1 MSQVAIEV
9 PREALERVC
18 KRWHIR
24 RLAIFGSALRD
35 DFGPDSDVDVLVEF
49 EPGHT
54 PGWEIVDI
62 GDELSELFSG
72 RYVDV
77 VNPKYLHRLIKDQV
91 LQDAVVLYEQDHAA
105 N

>member
-1 MSQVAIEV
+1 MAQLAIDY
-9 PREALERVC
+9 PKKDLEAVC

-35 DFGPDSDVDVLVEF
+35 DFGPDSDVDALVEF
-49 EPGHT
+49 EEGHT

-62 GDELSELFSG
+62 GEDLSGVFRG
-72 RYVDV
+72 RYVDI
-77 VNPKYLHRLIKDQV
+77 VNPKYLHPLMKDRV
-91 LQDAVVLYEQDHAA
+91 LHDAIVVNEQDHAA